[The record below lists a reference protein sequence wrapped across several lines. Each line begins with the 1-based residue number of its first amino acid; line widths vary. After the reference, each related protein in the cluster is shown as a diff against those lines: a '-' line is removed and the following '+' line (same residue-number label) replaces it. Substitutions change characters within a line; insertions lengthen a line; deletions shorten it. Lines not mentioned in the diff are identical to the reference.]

1 LRLRDLG
8 VLKELGSLGIAVI
21 RPYMGV
27 AGEEAVPFQ
36 IEKETLEKVYDVG

>member
-1 LRLRDLG
+1 MCAASLQRG
-8 VLKELGSLGIAVI
+8 KIGSLGIAVI